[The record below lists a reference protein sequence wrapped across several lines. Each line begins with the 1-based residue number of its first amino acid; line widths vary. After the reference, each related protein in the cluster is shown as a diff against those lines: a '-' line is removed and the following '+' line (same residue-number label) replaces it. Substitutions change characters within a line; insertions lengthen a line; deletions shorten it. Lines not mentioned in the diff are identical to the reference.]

1 MQVRVGC
8 EFVQNAEFPTHTVLQ
23 VEPRPDGEF
32 DLARAEWDLHTAEA
46 SRRYLDGFGNVCR
59 RLTIPAGTSTIRY
72 DAIVNTPGD
81 PDTADPSAEEIAP
94 EHLPDEALVY
104 TLPSRYCPSAELS
117 PVAWDLF
124 SGVPLG
130 WSRVTAICDWVHDSV
145 TFGYG
150 TSNPSTTA
158 ADVLEAR
165 IGVCRDFVHLALTFC
180 RALGIPARYAFGYL
194 PTIDVPPLTDPMDF
208 AAWMEVYLGDR
219 WWTFDPRNNERR
231 RGRVLIGRGRD
242 ALDVAMLSS
251 FGTVDLTS
259 MDVWSDKLSD

>member
-8 EFVQNAEFPTHTVLQ
+8 EFVQDAEFPTHSVLQ
-23 VEPRPDGEF
+23 VEPRPDGDF
-32 DLARAEWDLHTAEA
+32 SVASAQWDLLTSEA

-59 RLTIPAGTSTIRY
+59 RLTVPAGTSTIRY
-72 DAIVNTPGD
+72 DALVQVPAV
-81 PDTADPSAEEIAP
+81 ADAADSSVDEVAP
-94 EHLPDEALVY
+94 ENLPDDTLVY
-104 TLPSRYCPSAELS
+104 TLPSRYCPSNELRS
-117 PVAWDLF
+117 VAWDLF
-124 SGVPLG
+124 SGTPLG
-130 WSRVTAICDWVHDSV
+130 WARVAAVCDWVHEAV

-165 IGVCRDFVHLALTFC
+165 IGVCRDFVHLALSFC

-194 PTIDVPPLTDPMDF
+194 PTIGVAPLDDPMDF
-208 AAWMEVYLGDR
+208 AAWMEVFLGDR

-231 RGRVLIGRGRD
+231 VGRVLIGRGRD

-251 FGTVDLTS
+251 FGYVELTS
-259 MDVWSDKLSD
+259 MDVWSDEVPD